1 MTNYTIF
8 AKINAKFKERGVFL
22 MIYQNSLDAYYDV
35 RQTCTFRDNIT
46 GEEDTITYAVN
57 PLHSLPFLVEGDVL
71 KFMTVNGIF
80 WGLRK

>member
-1 MTNYTIF
+1 MDNVEIKEITILDVENF
-8 AKINAKFKERGVFL
+8 V
-22 MIYQNSLDAYYDV
+22 DAYYQV
-35 RQTCTFRDNIT
+35 RQTCTFRDKIT

-71 KFMTVNGIF
+71 KFMTVNGVF